1 MGRCYRSS
9 EIKVPETR
17 LEREPMTEFTS
28 TEVDLQTLI
37 TTQSQQLT
45 NANLTIIA
53 LNRVVRELGEE
64 IAELSVALKPEKKS
78 AERKA

>member
-1 MGRCYRSS
+1 
-9 EIKVPETR
+9 
-17 LEREPMTEFTS
+17 MTEFTS
-28 TEVDLQTLI
+28 TEADLQNLI

-53 LNRVVRELGEE
+53 LNRVVRELE
-64 IAELSVALKPEKKS
+64 AELAILKPEKKS

>member
-1 MGRCYRSS
+1 
-9 EIKVPETR
+9 
-17 LEREPMTEFTS
+17 MTEFTS
-28 TEVDLQTLI
+28 TEADLQNLI

-53 LNRVVRELGEE
+53 LNRVVRELEVE
-64 IAELSVALKPEKKS
+64 IAGLKPEKKA